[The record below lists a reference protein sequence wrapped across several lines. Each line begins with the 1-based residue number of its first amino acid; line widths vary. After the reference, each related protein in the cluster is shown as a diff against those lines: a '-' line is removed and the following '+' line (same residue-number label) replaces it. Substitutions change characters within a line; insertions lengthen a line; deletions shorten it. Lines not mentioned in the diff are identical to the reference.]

1 MGSFQS
7 LFAFDTNELCYG
19 IRFDM
24 NELEAVDIVCEV
36 LDSLKIP
43 AVCLTLKKKIK
54 KIHSPSK
61 IGDVDS
67 LKIVTN

>member
-43 AVCLTLKKKIK
+43 AVCLTFKKKK
-54 KIHSPSK
+54 KLQSFK
-61 IGDVDS
+61 
-67 LKIVTN
+67 NWRC